1 MESSFITITEGF
13 LIRLVV
19 MLVIFFIDNMEP
31 KLKVAILFLL
41 DAVDCGY
48 TQLVNH
54 KNTGTLS
61 SIYCND
67 PYYIIGDEFLDILS
81 YIMAFQLLGL
91 SKYYFILVG
100 LRLFATIMYIWTGNK
115 RWFLMGPD
123 AIKELIMYS
132 WFYPLNYINI
142 AVIIGIKT
150 AVEYYYL

>member
-54 KNTGTLS
+54 KNTS
-61 SIYCND
+61 
-67 PYYIIGDEFLDILS
+67 
-81 YIMAFQLLGL
+81 
-91 SKYYFILVG
+91 
-100 LRLFATIMYIWTGNK
+100 
-115 RWFLMGPD
+115 
-123 AIKELIMYS
+123 
-132 WFYPLNYINI
+132 
-142 AVIIGIKT
+142 
-150 AVEYYYL
+150 